1 MPQPVSVIMSACNAA
16 HYIGEAIESVLAQT
30 HRELEFIIIDDGST
44 DGTLALA
51 REWASRD
58 HRIRVIEQANAGMGA
73 ALNRA
78 LLLASNEMIVRLD
91 ADDVM
96 RPNRIERQ
104 LAFFGERPWLALA
117 ASFIEYLDDQGR
129 PCGRVTSRL
138 VTEEAVRRLI
148 DDDDLIGLHHSSVT
162 MRRSAVLAVGGYR
175 PQFWPADDI
184 DLWNRLVE
192 KGNGL
197 LVQPEYLTR
206 YRIHGRSVSL
216 TSLRQ
221 ARMKVAWVKACMRSR
236 RRGLPEPTEAEFLA
250 TRRAQPWQ
258 RRVDRWR
265 KDTARIL
272 FKKTGLHWA
281 DRRIGA
287 LMLTLIAASLLDPG
301 YVVRK
306 AADKRLSPRAAAF

>member
-1 MPQPVSVIMSACNAA
+1 MSELVSVIMSAYDAA
-16 HYIGEAIESVLAQT
+16 RYIGEAIESVLAQT
-30 HRELEFIIIDDGST
+30 HREFEFIIVDDGST
-44 DGTLALA
+44 DGTLAIA

-58 HRIRVIEQANAGMGA
+58 PRIRVIEQANAGMGA

-78 LLLASNEMIVRLD
+78 LSLATSEMIVRLD

-96 RPNRIERQ
+96 RADRIERQ
-104 LAFFGERPWLALA
+104 LAFLGERPSLALA
-117 ASFIEYLDDQGR
+117 ASFIEYLDDRGR
-129 PCGRVTSRL
+129 PCGGVTSRL
-138 VTEEAVRRLI
+138 VTEEAVRRLVTE
-148 DDDDLIGLHHSSVT
+148 DDLIGLYHSSVI

-192 KGNGL
+192 KGDGL

-206 YRIHGRSVSL
+206 YRIHGRSASL

-221 ARMKVAWVKACMRSR
+221 ALLKTAWVKACMRSR

-258 RRVDRWR
+258 RRADRWR

-272 FKKTGLHWA
+272 FKKAGLHWA
-281 DRRIGA
+281 ERRIGPLVLA
-287 LMLTLIAASLLDPG
+287 LVAASLLEPG
-301 YVVRK
+301 YVVAK
-306 AADKRLSPRAAAF
+306 SSDKRLSPRAAAF